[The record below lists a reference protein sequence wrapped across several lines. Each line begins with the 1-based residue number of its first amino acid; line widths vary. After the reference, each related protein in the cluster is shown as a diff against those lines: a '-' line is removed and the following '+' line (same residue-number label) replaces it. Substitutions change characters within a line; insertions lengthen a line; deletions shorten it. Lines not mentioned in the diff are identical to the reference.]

1 VVRPVA
7 RLEQLSYYPQLC
19 ARAQQLAA
27 DGLTMAA
34 IAARLNAEGYRPP
47 KRREQFG
54 AQGIR
59 ALLQRLG
66 VRTRHTQQRRR
77 PAPGSQPDEWGLRE
91 LAHALAMPHVTLYA
105 WLKRGWLTARR
116 EPRPPSRWIVWADAA
131 EQGRLRRLHQ
141 RSLSQEAAQRWAA
154 RPLCDQPPPADDSET

>member
-1 VVRPVA
+1 MVRPVA